1 MRRFYSTLTFCLV
14 AIAAMAQGWPKD
26 YPGVMLQ
33 GFFWDSYND
42 TQWTRLEKQANDFA
56 GTFDLVWIPQSG
68 NCGGTSMGYDDLW
81 WFNNYESSF
90 GSEAQL
96 RSMINT
102 FKAKG
107 IGTIADVVINHR
119 KNISNWVDFPRET
132 YNGEVYE
139 MTSTDICA
147 NDDGGDTKTW
157 ATQNGYSLSS
167 NNDTGDGWDGMRDL
181 DHKSEN
187 VQRIVKAY
195 LNMLLQDF
203 GYAGFRYDM
212 VKGYAGTYTKMYNND
227 AQPQFSVGECW
238 DSSNT
243 IRNWIDA
250 TDKTSAAFDFQF
262 RYTVR
267 NAANNG
273 NWSKLGQQNDGNW
286 PLVSK
291 NFQNGSYFQYA
302 VTFVENHDTEK
313 RSNAAQDPIKKD
325 TLAANAYLLAMP
337 GTPCVFLTHWK
348 AYKQEIKSMIAVRK
362 LAGITNTSSYANMRN
377 NKDYYANVIKVGD
390 ENRLMFVVGNNTSGY
405 EPSASQWQEVLSGYK
420 YKYFLPRTME
430 TAFVDKVSG
439 EFDEEFK
446 AKLIAISA
454 DDNAKLVYT
463 LDGSDPTA
471 SSTKVDNGTSIDITE
486 DCTLK
491 VALLVGGAVTGM
503 VTRNY
508 TFNKVEK
515 REITVYVNADNVGWT
530 AVNFWSWGGDGSH
543 SPKNS
548 NWPGDKVTEKV
559 SVNGKDWF
567 AKKFTINGED
577 DDISFVFSTGSGSP
591 QTVDVTN
598 VSQTSYFE
606 ILTTKDGDKYKVKDV
621 TSDYTG
627 IRAIDADV
635 QGVTKV
641 YTLDGRLVKTAPN
654 NADALSGM
662 AKGIYIVNKRKF
674 IVK

>member
-1 MRRFYSTLTFCLV
+1 M
-14 AIAAMAQGWPKD
+14 
-26 YPGVMLQ
+26 
-33 GFFWDSYND
+33 
-42 TQWTRLEKQANDFA
+42 
-56 GTFDLVWIPQSG
+56 
-68 NCGGTSMGYDDLW
+68 
-81 WFNNYESSF
+81 
-90 GSEAQL
+90 
-96 RSMINT
+96 
-102 FKAKG
+102 
-107 IGTIADVVINHR
+107 
-119 KNISNWVDFPRET
+119 
-132 YNGEVYE
+132 
-139 MTSTDICA
+139 
-147 NDDGGDTKTW
+147 
-157 ATQNGYSLSS
+157 
-167 NNDTGDGWDGMRDL
+167 
-181 DHKSEN
+181 
-187 VQRIVKAY
+187 AY
-195 LNMLLQDF
+195 LDF
-203 GYAGFRYDM
+203 LKELGYAGFRYDM
-212 VKGYAGTYTKMYNND
+212 VKGYSASYTGMYNKS
-227 AQPQFSVGECW
+227 AQPEFSVGECW
-238 DSSNT
+238 DGT
-243 IRNWIDA
+243 TKIRNWINGTKVND
-250 TDKTSAAFDFQF
+250 TIQSAAFDFQF
-262 RYTVR
+262 RYVVR

-273 NWSKLGQQNDGNW
+273 NWQALGKQNDNNW
-286 PLVSK
+286 PLIS
-291 NFQNGSYFQYA
+291 NQTSQGMYRRYA
-302 VTFVENHDTEK
+302 VTFVENHDTEW
-313 RSNAAQDPIKKD
+313 RSNGERQDPLLKD
-325 TLAANAYLLAMP
+325 TVAANAYLLAMP
-337 GTPCVFLTHWK
+337 GTPCVFLKHWQ
-348 AYKQEIKSMIAVRK
+348 AYPNELKSMIAVRK
-362 LAGITNTSSYANMRN
+362 LAGITNTSNYANMRS

-430 TAFVDKVSG
+430 TAFVDMVSG
-439 EFDEEFK
+439 EFEEAFK